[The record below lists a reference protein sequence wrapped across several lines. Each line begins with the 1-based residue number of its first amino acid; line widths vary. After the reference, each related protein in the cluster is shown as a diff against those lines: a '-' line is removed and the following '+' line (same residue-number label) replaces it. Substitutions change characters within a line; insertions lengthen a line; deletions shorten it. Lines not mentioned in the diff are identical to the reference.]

1 MGNGQKF
8 VAGINSEILT
18 ASGQRMAFEFAAWN
32 PSYTFAQFELL
43 VYGGKVEKVE
53 SKVES
58 YVFRQ
63 REKRLV
69 VLARNES

>member
-43 VYGGKVEKVE
+43 YGGKVEKVE
-53 SKVES
+53 SKVG

-63 REKRLV
+63 REKRLEF
-69 VLARNES
+69 AGNES